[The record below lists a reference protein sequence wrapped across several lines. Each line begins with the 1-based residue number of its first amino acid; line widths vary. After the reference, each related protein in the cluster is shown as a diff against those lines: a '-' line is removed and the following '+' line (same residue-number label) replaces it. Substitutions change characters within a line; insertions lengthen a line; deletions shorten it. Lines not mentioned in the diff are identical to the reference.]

1 MADLVLN
8 GNNANINIDSA
19 SGGSEI
25 GSLPTSNSKL
35 YVPGQEGLVTP
46 SNKPLVLGQGE
57 QIITPKIVGFPNI
70 IIRRIP
76 DFWKLKG
83 LHFDLDGTAYN
94 SIGILQHHFM
104 QLIEKIG
111 RNDLSTEALESRE
124 RNIKRLEWLKK
135 QLIEAVENGR
145 EPSFPDF
152 NDNSDLSEI
161 IDSSGPKTPRSFEER
176 LKAAEYDIQMAKHDL
191 DMLKEQRDTLLEID
205 GKKPSGAPDT
215 IPYYEI
221 YSPQYWHLG
230 LERDM
235 KLVAKTFGPLA
246 GTFTAHNGIDDMHG
260 REFDEKTA
268 PYTGFG
274 ITRHEGLRFHKK
286 EHVEMSNEYRPRN
299 DKGAHFEAVYGLT
312 PEQIHGNIMFED
324 TLEVCRGLN
333 ASGFT
338 VVYVNRKGTSETDGF
353 YTVYD
358 IHYETIIKALTDLN
372 FASDDDYVFD
382 KLGDDKQYRKVI

>member
-35 YVPGQEGLVTP
+35 YVPGQEGLATP
-46 SNKPLVLGQGE
+46 SNKLLVLGQGE

-94 SIGILQHHFM
+94 SIGILQYHFM

-111 RNDLSTEALESRE
+111 RTDLSTEALESRE

-145 EPSFPDF
+145 EPIFPDF
-152 NDNSDLSEI
+152 DDNSDLSEI

-176 LKAAEYDIQMAKHDL
+176 LQAAEYDIQMAKHDL

-205 GKKPSGAPDT
+205 GKKPSGTPDT
-215 IPYYEI
+215 IPYDEI
-221 YSPQYWHLG
+221 YSPQYWHPG
-230 LERDM
+230 LESDM
-235 KLVAKTFGPLA
+235 EFVAKTFGPLA
-246 GTFTAHNGIDDMHG
+246 KTFTAHNGIDDMHG

-268 PYTGFG
+268 PFTRFG
-274 ITRHEGLRFHKK
+274 ITSHEGLRFHKK

-358 IHYETIIKALTDLN
+358 IHKETITKALTDLN

>member
-1 MADLVLN
+1 MTNLILN
-8 GNNANINIDSA
+8 GN
-19 SGGSEI
+19 SENK
-25 GSLPTSNSKL
+25 SNSTASSSKL
-35 YVPGQEGLVTP
+35 WVPGQEQP
-46 SNKPLVLGQGE
+46 SNKSLALGQGE
-57 QIITPKIVGFPNI
+57 QIITPKIAGFPNI

-104 QLIEKIG
+104 QLIEKLG

-135 QLIEAVENGR
+135 QLIEAIENGR

-161 IDSSGPKTPRSFEER
+161 IDSSGRKTPRSFEER

-205 GKKPSGAPDT
+205 GKKPKGAPNI
-215 IPYYEI
+215 IPYDEI
-221 YSPQYWHLG
+221 YSEKYWHKG
-230 LERDM
+230 LKRDM
-235 KLVAKTFGPLA
+235 ELVAKTFGPLA
-246 GTFTAHNGIDDMHG
+246 GTYTAHNGIDDMHG

-268 PYTGFG
+268 PYTMFG
-274 ITRHEGLRFHKK
+274 IKRHNGIRFHPY
-286 EHVEMSNEYRPRN
+286 EHVENGQYRPRT
-299 DKGAHFEAVYGLT
+299 DKGDKFEAIYGLT
-312 PEQIHGNIMFED
+312 PEQIYGNIMFED
-324 TLEVCRGLN
+324 TLEVCKGLN
-333 ASGFT
+333 ESGFT
-338 VVYVNRKGTSETDGF
+338 VVYVNRKGTSETGGF

-358 IHYETIIKALTDLN
+358 IHYETIIKALIDLN
-372 FASDDDYVFD
+372 FASDDDFVYD
-382 KLGDDKQYRKVI
+382 NLGEDKQYRKVI